1 MREQHDMDAVAERPL
16 QERRRSG
23 GDVLVVG
30 LGNLLLGDDGVGV
43 HAVRL
48 LAADRSTPGFLRP
61 LDGGTL
67 GFRLLDA
74 VRKSDAALFIDAA
87 ELGQPPGTIR
97 LLEGDA
103 LRACTGH
110 GGRFSAHEAGLIDL
124 LMLARMDGWAPT
136 HMAVLGIQPCRIDWD
151 AQLSE
156 MVSGALPAACRM
168 AIHTVRRWRYA
179 A

>member
-1 MREQHDMDAVAERPL
+1 MGAAL
-16 QERRRSG
+16 QERWESV

-43 HAVRL
+43 HAVRR
-48 LAADRSTPGFLRP
+48 LATDRSAPAFLRP

-67 GFRLLDA
+67 GFRLLD
-74 VRKSDAALFIDAA
+74 VVKRSDAALFIDAA

-103 LRACTGH
+103 LRACAGH

-124 LMLARMDGWAPT
+124 LTLARMDGWTPT
-136 HMAVLGIQPCRIDWD
+136 HIAVLGIQPYRIDWD

-156 MVSGALPAACRM
+156 TVAGALPAACRM
-168 AIHTVRRWRYA
+168 AIDTVQRWRCPA
-179 A
+179 